1 MIDDEFWQLRVK
13 VLRRV
18 VYGLNTLALE
28 GGRVPAEGPFDV
40 AVANGVAAILS
51 AEQPGTE
58 VDSTGK
64 VHPPGQLLFDSFYVV
79 DQDGPKAWQDGTKRT

>member
-1 MIDDEFWQLRVK
+1 MAAHESDSVGRADVLQLRVR

-28 GGRVPAEGPFDV
+28 EGRVPAEGLFDA

-58 VDSTGK
+58 FASTGK
-64 VHPPGQLLFDSFYVV
+64 VHAPGRLLD
-79 DQDGPKAWQDGTKRT
+79 KLERL